1 MSLLTS
7 TKERSF
13 YKWYFIIHIPITIFI
28 DSSVVLGDRFPVWTS
43 LVKWHCQQNNDI
55 LLIEKPNWLWW
66 FVLVEL
72 VFQLPLFFYF
82 VMNWSILTQ
91 PKSQSTH
98 TMARLLKLYGLEA
111 SLTTAIC
118 IIAIWSRNDITLLHQ
133 LQLTSVYLPT
143 FLIPGK
149 LLLE

>member
-1 MSLLTS
+1 
-7 TKERSF
+7 
-13 YKWYFIIHIPITIFI
+13 
-28 DSSVVLGDRFPVWTS
+28 
-43 LVKWHCQQNNDI
+43 
-55 LLIEKPNWLWW
+55 
-66 FVLVEL
+66 
-72 VFQLPLFFYF
+72 
-82 VMNWSILTQ
+82 
-91 PKSQSTH
+91 
-98 TMARLLKLYGLEA
+98 MARLLKLYGLEA